1 MAVYAIFL
9 FVVGKIDKQ
18 RRENEGKKKRK
29 MGRERNGES
38 VMGK

>member
-18 RRENEGKKKRK
+18 RRENEGKKKEK
-29 MGRERNGES
+29 WEEKGMER
-38 VMGK
+38 V